1 MIIYGSW
8 ATLTKICY
16 DLKAGFVWERLS
28 KGQWPGD
35 QLKSSPYRDKI
46 MNQDQKNDYNR
57 HKSMQASNF
66 YMKSLKLFVMTRSNL

>member
-28 KGQWPGD
+28 KGQWPGV

-46 MNQDQKNDYNR
+46 MNQDQKKMTTIDI
-57 HKSMQASNF
+57 KVCKQATFIWKAWNC
-66 YMKSLKLFVMTRSNL
+66 L